1 MLAHFLRLV
10 LTAVLL
16 FVGFVVIGAVLSIL
30 IKLTVLVLMAAGVYY
45 LLTRSSRNART
56 RANWWRKN

>member
-10 LTAVLL
+10 FTAVLL

-45 LLTRSSRNART
+45 LLTRSSRNDRT